1 MLSALAHSML
11 RDHVHLW
18 ITFVFC
24 SNTCVLLNITKT
36 SPQHHATL
44 SAFHAFAVH
53 DLYSLSIARTC
64 TIARITYVAI
74 FRSVWTPEQASCLL
88 CDHHH
93 IVAVLLNVFY
103 FRITIW
109 LRSTTSLDLIW
120 SPVISYLN
128 LRILIS
134 YLNFWIQFMDA
145 FVLTI
150 DYC

>member
-24 SNTCVLLNITKT
+24 SNTCVSLNITKT

-64 TIARITYVAI
+64 TIARMSPFSGQCERLSRLLVLYIMSTHNVGHRNYI
-74 FRSVWTPEQASCLL
+74 NRSK
-88 CDHHH
+88 
-93 IVAVLLNVFY
+93 
-103 FRITIW
+103 
-109 LRSTTSLDLIW
+109 
-120 SPVISYLN
+120 
-128 LRILIS
+128 
-134 YLNFWIQFMDA
+134 
-145 FVLTI
+145 
-150 DYC
+150 